1 MLYRILRK
9 IDCGERGVLG
19 PEIGIHKLGWM
30 NAKAINKLIEV
41 GAISRVKAPP
51 MEALPGLG
59 KESKKLSTQGIL
71 DAGEVLEM
79 EEGELAKKLK
89 ITKKQ
94 ARQVKGKVKGF
105 LEPDKPKKSG

>member
-1 MLYRILRK
+1 MLYRILRQ
-9 IDCGERGVLG
+9 IDCGNHGVLG
-19 PEIGIHKLGWM
+19 PMAGIHKLEWM

-59 KESKKLSTQGIL
+59 RESKKLSTQGIL
-71 DAGEVLEM
+71 NAGEVLEM

-94 ARQVKGKVKGF
+94 AQQVKGKVRGF